1 MRISLV
7 HTLTPG
13 DSERIHLQCRRPEFD
28 PWIRNISWKRE
39 WLPSPVS
46 LPGEFHQQEPG
57 VLQSMGS
64 QRVGQDW
71 ATNPFTYWK
80 AYLDLCV
87 FSVMWK
93 SQRFFPF
100 HQINFE
106 VFFFFFFNDAE
117 WFAFTIY
124 FVWNSCDCLKGFLFM
139 IFLNF
144 ALSNFVLGMAA
155 TY

>member
-46 LPGEFHQQEPG
+46 LPGEFHRQEPG

-71 ATNPFTYWK
+71 ATNPFTFWK
-80 AYLDLCV
+80 AYLDLCI

-93 SQRFFPF
+93 SQRFYPF
-100 HQINFE
+100 HQINFGC
-106 VFFFFFFNDAE
+106 FFFF
-117 WFAFTIY
+117 
-124 FVWNSCDCLKGFLFM
+124 LM
-139 IFLNF
+139 M
-144 ALSNFVLGMAA
+144 LGGLHLR
-155 TY
+155 YILYEILVVV